1 MSSILELE
9 QHRDKL
15 KAVVELRDL
24 AIKLSKNRDFRKLI
38 LEEFCEK
45 ECARY
50 AQNSANP
57 QFSDSERADSMAIA
71 QAAGH
76 LKRWL
81 SVTVQMGNQA
91 EREILDTDAALEEAR
106 LEEAEGFAPQDQY
119 DMVDENG
126 AEING

>member
-1 MSSILELE
+1 MNAILELE
-9 QHRDKL
+9 GQREKL
-15 KAVVELRDL
+15 SEAVERRDL
-24 AIKLSKNRDFRKLI
+24 ALKLSKNRDFRKLI
-38 LEEFCEK
+38 LDEFCEK

-57 QFSDSERADSMAIA
+57 ALDKSGREDSLAIA

-91 EREILDTDAALEEAR
+91 EREIVDLDQALEEAR
-106 LEEAEGFAPQDQY
+106 LENEDDDFADGHDEAEG
-119 DMVDENG
+119 V
-126 AEING
+126 